1 LIFLCCG
8 SPPWPGPEEAQ
19 PWPDGHEKRAG

>member
-8 SPPWPGPEEAQ
+8 SPPWPGPGEAQ
-19 PWPDGHEKRAG
+19 PWPDGKERR

>member
-8 SPPWPGPEEAQ
+8 SPPWPGPGEAQ
-19 PWPDGHEKRAG
+19 PWPSTR

>member
-19 PWPDGHEKRAG
+19 PWPEGHER

>member
-19 PWPDGHEKRAG
+19 PWPGANER

>member
-8 SPPWPGPEEAQ
+8 SPPWPGPGEAQ
-19 PWPDGHEKRAG
+19 PWPYGTERR

>member
-8 SPPWPGPEEAQ
+8 SPPWPGPGEAQ
-19 PWPDGHEKRAG
+19 PWPYGKERR